1 MGDRMSIND
10 AMIEE
15 RIKDK
20 IPDAEIILDGEGC
33 SYKATIISRVFD
45 GMTPVKKHQAVYAT
59 VNDLI
64 TSGELHALTIKTFTP
79 EQWQSQNQ

>member
-1 MGDRMSIND
+1 MSISD
-10 AMIEE
+10 TMIEA

-20 IPDAEIILDGEGC
+20 IPDAEVILEGEGC
-33 SYKATIISRVFD
+33 SYKATVISNTFAD
-45 GMTPVKKHQAVYAT
+45 MMLIKKHQAVYAS

-79 EQWQSQNQ
+79 EEWQKR

>member
-1 MGDRMSIND
+1 MSIND
-10 AMIEE
+10 AMITA

-33 SYKATIISRVFD
+33 SYKATVISTIFAD
-45 GMTPVKKHQAVYAT
+45 MPPVKKHQAVYAT

-79 EQWQSQNQ
+79 EQWNKQQ